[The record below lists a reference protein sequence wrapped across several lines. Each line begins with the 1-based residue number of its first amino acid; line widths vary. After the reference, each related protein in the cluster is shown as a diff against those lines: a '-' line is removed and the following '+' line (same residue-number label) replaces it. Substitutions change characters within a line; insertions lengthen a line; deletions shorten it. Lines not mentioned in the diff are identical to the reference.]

1 MTVTADPGIQEA
13 ERPLA
18 GTHASPV
25 QVRDSPGGG
34 GGGGGVC
41 WRESQYLGKGLLL
54 GDSPG
59 GGDLRSS
66 TCHEELD
73 P

>member
-1 MTVTADPGIQEA
+1 MTVTAEPGIQEA

-25 QVRDSPGGG
+25 QVRDSPVGGG
-34 GGGGGVC
+34 LC